1 MSQFGTFHR
10 NHTASAAAASCAAA
24 APACADG
31 ASKLDLLVDTAVCAV
46 SIFVLV
52 IHLCRELRMSGL
64 GVLGSILV
72 WLLLA
77 AVTYVCSL
85 PTHRVN

>member
-1 MSQFGTFHR
+1 MSQFRTFHQY
-10 NHTASAAAASCAAA
+10 HTASAAAGSCAAA
-24 APACADG
+24 APACANG

-46 SIFVLV
+46 SIFVMV
-52 IHLCRELRMSGL
+52 IHLCRELRISGL
-64 GVLGSILV
+64 GVLGSMLV

-77 AVTYVCSL
+77 AVMYFCSQ